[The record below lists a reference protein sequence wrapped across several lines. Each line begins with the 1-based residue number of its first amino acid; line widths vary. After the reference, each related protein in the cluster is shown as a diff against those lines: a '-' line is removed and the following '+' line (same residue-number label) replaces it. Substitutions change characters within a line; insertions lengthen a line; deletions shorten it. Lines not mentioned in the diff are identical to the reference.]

1 MIGLT
6 LEELRRRYPEE
17 KPVCFNYMKA
27 REDVLLLWEIIQEK
41 QYLIEKIRK
50 GQKK

>member
-1 MIGLT
+1 MTELT

-17 KPVCFNYMKA
+17 KPICFNYTKA

-41 QYLIEKIRK
+41 QHLIEKLRK